1 MITVK
6 LEIDD
11 IAGCVIKKGRKTMH
25 WENLTREE
33 QISII
38 NTFANFYA
46 LFYRFLKE
54 KGGAQ

>member
-11 IAGCVIKKGRKTMH
+11 NAGCIIKKGRKTMQ

-33 QISII
+33 QVSIL
-38 NTFANFYA
+38 NAFENFYA
-46 LFYRFLKE
+46 LYYRFLKE
-54 KGGAQ
+54 EGGEE